1 MFDLLE
7 APSPLRDVVSS
18 VIIGSGTPV
27 SSTARGRMVHTSAF
41 EVVSTSLKLHPV
53 MVAQVSVTD
62 VAVVLVEPPVTVVAN
77 ILFVKHRAASA
88 GSQLVGFGAGSI
100 LPPGWTLFI
109 FVSTCLQQPRN
120 RGRSIRHS
128 IRP

>member
-7 APSPLRDVVSS
+7 APSSFCDVASS
-18 VIIGSGTPV
+18 ALPGSGTPV
-27 SSTARGRMVHTSAF
+27 SSTARGLIVHASTF

-62 VAVVLVEPPVTVVAN
+62 VAVVLVDPPVTVVAN
-77 ILFVKHRAASA
+77 ILLVKHRAASA

-100 LPPGWTLFI
+100 LPPG
-109 FVSTCLQQPRN
+109 
-120 RGRSIRHS
+120 
-128 IRP
+128 